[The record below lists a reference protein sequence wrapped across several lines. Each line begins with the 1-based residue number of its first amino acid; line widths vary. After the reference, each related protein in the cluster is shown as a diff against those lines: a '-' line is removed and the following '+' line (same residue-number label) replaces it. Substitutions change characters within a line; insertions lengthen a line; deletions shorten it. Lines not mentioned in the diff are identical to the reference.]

1 VQNIRILLKL
11 EPFTYPVLRGA
22 RVPWQTSFRFADRLW
37 SSWHFRFV
45 PRRSKHIRISLEPWS
60 GAPEERLCG
69 IVHRRAALLLAL
81 RGFALASG
89 TFRLNLAMGFLDVV
103 PPPSSPKARKRGLV
117 AAEDHLK
124 SQHAIEAD
132 RARHVV
138 GGEGDGTDAFDHRP
152 SSHQRGARSP
162 GLGGNRSVGM
172 TQIAA
177 LVAPPHVVDQGIRP
191 LALHLEGSD
200 QRILRRHR

>member
-1 VQNIRILLKL
+1 M
-11 EPFTYPVLRGA
+11 
-22 RVPWQTSFRFADRLW
+22 ADQLSVCGPLW

-103 PPPSSPKARKRGLV
+103 PPQASTSTVRPSRRIKKLWMVMIRIPLV
-117 AAEDHLK
+117 A
-124 SQHAIEAD
+124 S
-132 RARHVV
+132 
-138 GGEGDGTDAFDHRP
+138 
-152 SSHQRGARSP
+152 
-162 GLGGNRSVGM
+162 
-172 TQIAA
+172 
-177 LVAPPHVVDQGIRP
+177 
-191 LALHLEGSD
+191 
-200 QRILRRHR
+200 